1 MRFIEFKMEIDQGLK
16 KGPPYPR
23 EQRDAVKAMQ
33 QKLEALGYSVGSTG
47 IDGMYGPRTAKAV
60 AAFKKDNQIVG
71 DGNSVNTKDI
81 AKLQTAKKV
90 SNPTK
95 SNLGK
100 TASGDDDF
108 VSPGYPADLT
118 QKEIEQII
126 KKESMLRGIDP
137 RVAIAIFRSEGAGS
151 YQSNINRS
159 GKGSLGGK
167 EASFGPYQ
175 LYTGGGLG
183 NIYQKKTGRDLTQ
196 DNTEEGITNQI
207 RFALDAAVK
216 QSWQPWYGRK
226 LAGVGRYDGLRGA
239 KQIRNWA

>member
-1 MRFIEFKMEIDQGLK
+1 MK
-16 KGPPYPR
+16 
-23 EQRDAVKAMQ
+23 
-33 QKLEALGYSVGSTG
+33 
-47 IDGMYGPRTAKAV
+47 
-60 AAFKKDNQIVG
+60 N
-71 DGNSVNTKDI
+71 
-81 AKLQTAKKV
+81 
-90 SNPTK
+90 
-95 SNLGK
+95 
-100 TASGDDDF
+100 
-108 VSPGYPADLT
+108 
-118 QKEIEQII
+118 
-126 KKESMLRGIDP
+126 
-137 RVAIAIFRSEGAGS
+137 
-151 YQSNINRS
+151 QSNINRS